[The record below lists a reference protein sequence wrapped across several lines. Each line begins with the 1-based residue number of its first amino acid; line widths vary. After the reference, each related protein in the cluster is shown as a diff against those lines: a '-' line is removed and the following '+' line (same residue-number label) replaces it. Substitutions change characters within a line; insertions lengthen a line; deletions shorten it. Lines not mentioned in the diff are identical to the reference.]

1 MKAARNINREKAL
14 NALMFFAEKTNRN
27 KIGKT
32 KMAKL
37 LFALDF
43 EHFKQTGRFV
53 TGLNY
58 FAYPKGPY
66 PKEIMEE
73 MTEKSFPRDLS
84 RYLALILKGDTKDDG
99 GFLFRVKE
107 GKKPDL
113 SLFSPR
119 EIEIMENLAEMWGD
133 YNARDI
139 VHWSHSRGTPWQT
152 VWEKEGRRFDLI
164 SYLYALDKDSPITKE
179 EAEQVLRE
187 ERENEIFFPVE
198 SEI

>member
-1 MKAARNINREKAL
+1 MKPARNIYREKAL
-14 NALMFFAEKTNRN
+14 NALMFFAENTNRN

-58 FAYPKGPY
+58 FAFKNGPY
-66 PKEIMEE
+66 PKDFMEA
-73 MTEKSFPRDLS
+73 MTEKTFPKDLE
-84 RYLALILKGDTKDDG
+84 RFVALILKGDTKDDG
-99 GFLFRVKE
+99 GFLFRVKD

-119 EIEIMENLAEMWGD
+119 EIEIMENLAEIWRD
-133 YNARDI
+133 YKGKDI
-139 VHWSHSRGTPWQT
+139 VQWSHSRGTPWQI
-152 VWEKEGRRFDLI
+152 VWEKEGRKYQPI
-164 SYLYALDKDSPITKE
+164 SYTYALDKDSPITKE

-187 ERENEIFFPVE
+187 ERENELVFPVE